1 VWIRRLL
8 VDEGNHISAG
18 KGSRIGGISGKSKC
32 LLEIAGTSILENAL
46 TCFSKERFQEVILV
60 VGYQAE
66 LVRQF
71 GDNFRK
77 MKLIYINNPDYKT
90 TNTMYS
96 LYLAR
101 QYLYQEF
108 VFLKGDSFFE
118 QCVLQRLLKGAED
131 CSAADNFKDFV
142 GVMPTVADTARITQV
157 ETIREISTFPGR
169 YKSAGIIKISSELGT
184 KLASWLSEDV
194 EKGYT
199 HIYHDPCLPGD

>member
-8 VDEGNHISAG
+8 VDESNHISAG
-18 KGSRIGGISGKSKC
+18 KDSRTGGISDKLKC
-32 LLEIAGTSILENAL
+32 LQEIAGASILENAV
-46 TCFSKERFQEVILV
+46 TCLSKEGFQEVILV
-60 VGYQAE
+60 VGYQSE

-71 GDNFRK
+71 GENFRE

-90 TNTMYS
+90 TNIMYS

-101 QYLYQEF
+101 RYLYQGF
-108 VFLKGDSFFE
+108 VFLNGDIFFE
-118 QCVLQRLLKGAED
+118 QRLLKGAED
-131 CSAADNFKDFV
+131 CWAADNFKDFD
-142 GVMPTVADTARITQV
+142 GAMLTAADTARITQV

-169 YKSAGIIKISSELGT
+169 YKSAGMIKISSELGT